1 MTNAIE
7 SKTYTTQKPQDLL
20 SSLSRYAHWA
30 PRIALAS
37 VFLFHGLTKFPDLS
51 GMAAMMGLPVA
62 VLTLVALAETTG
74 GALILAGGFTK
85 DWVTR
90 LGGLLLIPPMLGAI
104 AMVHWPRWSF
114 VATETAPMGGMEFQ
128 VTLLLVAIFF
138 VLRGNKA

>member
-1 MTNAIE
+1 MTKAIE
-7 SKTYTTQKPQDLL
+7 NTAYPSQSSSSVL
-20 SSLSRYAHWA
+20 SNLSRYAHWA
-30 PRIALAS
+30 PRVALAS

-74 GALILAGGFTK
+74 GALILIGGFTK

-128 VTLLLVAIFF
+128 VTLLLVAVFF